1 MHYLLAE
8 YKNSWLIRKRDAKD
22 IWQNLY
28 EFILIETSDN
38 LSKKQFLAHK
48 QIKKFTEE
56 NFSLLHLSK
65 EISQRLTHQQIS
77 GRFMHI
83 ILTKKFHPKVISG
96 YLKKILKT
104 KPLPVL

>member
-1 MHYLLAE
+1 MSWSNGWKKKIIKKEKKITIKKRWMHYLLAE

-56 NFSLLHLSK
+56 NFS
-65 EISQRLTHQQIS
+65 
-77 GRFMHI
+77 
-83 ILTKKFHPKVISG
+83 

-104 KPLPVL
+104 KHLPVL